1 MPRCQLRGSVTR
13 SFAARRRARLAT
25 ERAASIVPG
34 SMRWPPRQVAKCGAR
49 VCWTTEFDVG
59 LRHKHPDHPR
69 SPALIDLQ
77 LKATT
82 VAPSGG
88 FARAKMTRKRALEM
102 SEVDPTVSMVVAV
115 LTMSAVQPHWTFTN
129 QRSLVL
135 FGRCYW
141 VNLAGLV
148 VPAGEPN
155 DKVTVKAPVE
165 QVLDDVALARMMERV
180 GRR

>member
-1 MPRCQLRGSVTR
+1 MPAKGERYEVLRGAPTR
-13 SFAARRRARLAT
+13 TTGHMERLHRAWIDALAA
-25 ERAASIVPG
+25 AAGCEVWSEGVLDDG
-34 SMRWPPRQVAKCGAR
+34 V
-49 VCWTTEFDVG
+49 DVG

-102 SEVDPTVSMVVAV
+102 SEADPTVSMVVAV

-180 GRR
+180 GRGDPP